1 MARVYLS
8 PPHIA
13 GREAELVAEAIES
26 NWIAPLGPHVDAFEA
41 EVAAVAGVENAVAL
55 SSGTAALHLA
65 LVVLGIGE
73 GDEVACSDFTF
84 AASAN
89 PIAYAGATPFF
100 VDADEATWTVDPAL
114 LDPAITERRAA
125 GALVRA
131 VIAVALYGQCVD
143 YDALREVCERHDVVL
158 IQDATE
164 SLGATYRGQPSGGQ
178 GAVAAFSFNA
188 NKIITT
194 SGGGMLVSENR
205 DWVEHARKLSTQAR
219 EPFVHY
225 EHAEIGFNYRLSNLL
240 AALGRAQLET
250 LPMRVAARRRIR
262 DRYRELLDVP
272 GVTFMPEAAYGTSN
286 AWLTCI
292 VLDPGAF
299 GAERETVRLA
309 LEAEDIEARP
319 LWKPMHLPPIFASH
333 RTFGGGAGA
342 RLFEPGLC
350 LPSGSSLTD
359 DDQDRVVAT
368 VPSARRTQRA
378 PGRLGPPTP
387 GRRASRRRRAS

>member
-41 EVAAVAGVENAVAL
+41 EVAEVAGVENAVAL

-65 LVVLGIGE
+65 LVVLGIGA

-84 AASAN
+84 AATAN
-89 PIAYAGATPFF
+89 PITYAGATPFF
-100 VDADEATWTVDPAL
+100 VDADEATWTIDPAL
-114 LDPAITERRAA
+114 LDRAITERRAA

-131 VIAVALYGQCVD
+131 VIAVDLYGQCCD

-178 GAVAAFSFNA
+178 GAVAAFSFNG

-194 SGGGMLVSENR
+194 SGGGMLVSGNR

-292 VLDPGAF
+292 VLDPDAF

-309 LEAEDIEARP
+309 LEAVDIEARP
-319 LWKPMHLPPIFASH
+319 LWKPMHLQPIFSSH
-333 RTFGGGAGA
+333 RTFGGEVGA
-342 RLFEPGLC
+342 RLFERGLC

-359 DDQDRVVAT
+359 GDQDRVVST
-368 VPSARRTQRA
+368 VLSARRAIAR
-378 PGRLGPPTP
+378 P
-387 GRRASRRRRAS
+387 